1 VQGTSAARK
10 PRTTASA
17 ASRAAKPRTSARG
30 AATRSKPRSSAAAR
44 RPARAARGP
53 VASGGVIALP
63 VVAVGR
69 TAHAVSGLAD
79 SGLVS
84 GLARSRAWI
93 VLLGLLLAGIVAI
106 NVMGLSLG
114 AANSGI
120 AAKIDA
126 LERDNAV
133 QRTRIAERTSTD
145 RIQHKAAALALQIPA
160 PDDVHY
166 LHAGKGD
173 AAEAAKRLAAGEI
186 ADTLPADEAAMPEA
200 VDPAAGTTTDATV
213 DPAATTTVDPATT
226 TAVDPVSGAAIDPTT
241 GAPVTTAT
249 TDPAA
254 TATTVP

>member
-1 VQGTSAARK
+1 
-10 PRTTASA
+10 
-17 ASRAAKPRTSARG
+17 
-30 AATRSKPRSSAAAR
+30 
-44 RPARAARGP
+44 
-53 VASGGVIALP
+53 VIALP

-133 QRTRIAERTSTD
+133 QRSRYAERTSTD
-145 RIQHKAAALALQIPA
+145 RIQHQATVLGLFIPA

-186 ADTLPADEAAMPEA
+186 ADTLPADEAATPDSTDPAVAGVTPDPAAATTTTDPTAVDPTA
-200 VDPAAGTTTDATV
+200 VDPAA
-213 DPAATTTVDPATT
+213 AAAVDPAT
-226 TAVDPVSGAAIDPTT
+226 V
-241 GAPVTTAT
+241 APVTTAS

>member
-10 PRTTASA
+10 PRASTSRAASRPA
-17 ASRAAKPRTSARG
+17 ASRAS
-30 AATRSKPRSSAAAR
+30 AATRSKPRSGAAAR

-53 VASGGVIALP
+53 VASGGVIAFP

-69 TAHAVSGLAD
+69 TAHAFSDLAD

-106 NVMGLSLG
+106 NVVGLSLG
-114 AANSGI
+114 ASNSGI

-145 RIQHKAAALALQIPA
+145 RIQHKAAALSLAIPA

-166 LHAGKGD
+166 LHAGSGD
-173 AAEAAKRLAAGEI
+173 AAKAAKRLADGEI
-186 ADTLPADEAAMPEA
+186 ADTLPADEAAAPESTDPTAAATTDPTATATTTDPTA
-200 VDPAAGTTTDATV
+200 VDPAAATV
-213 DPAATTTVDPATT
+213 DPVTVAPVTTTTTDPATT
-226 TAVDPVSGAAIDPTT
+226 
-241 GAPVTTAT
+241 AT
-249 TDPAA
+249 